1 MRDTGIRRKD
11 KRKAK
16 GLSRS
21 RGRPSQ
27 PKDVKAGK
35 SSKTGSKTRASK
47 PYWKMTTAEL
57 REATK
62 EFDQECIGETFR
74 PATTKEQ
81 ARFERARKRGRP
93 RIGAGAKTIS
103 VTVEVGLLAKAD
115 QLAKELRV
123 PRAVLIARGL
133 QAVLNDDVPGPSP
146 TPHLS

>member
-62 EFDQECIGETFR
+62 EFDQECRSEPVSG
-74 PATTKEQ
+74 
-81 ARFERARKRGRP
+81 
-93 RIGAGAKTIS
+93 
-103 VTVEVGLLAKAD
+103 
-115 QLAKELRV
+115 
-123 PRAVLIARGL
+123 AVLVSAPARRPSASRWKSGFWPKPINSPRSF
-133 QAVLNDDVPGPSP
+133 AFPGPC
-146 TPHLS
+146 